1 MNPLKS
7 MCMNPKINYNN
18 LIRQLLPPH
27 KRQTCRLT
35 FLQGL
40 ITPLQTLFN
49 NFNIYRDDSRMMVN
63 VNSQVMVLEGYLRKK
78 YNEPVSIKVSTFNNG
93 LLNIG
98 LESEGTTMLVWIGLT
113 NENSMK
119 NVPLK
124 DELRDKFQDADF
136 VIFIPTDIDKL
147 QIQADV
153 EKYKLALVTY
163 KIIQQ

>member
-1 MNPLKS
+1 
-7 MCMNPKINYNN
+7 MNPKINYKN

-27 KRQTCRLT
+27 KRQPLRLT

-40 ITPLQTLFN
+40 ITPLQTLFDS
-49 NFNIYRDDSRMMVN
+49 FNTYRDDSRMMVN

-78 YNEPVSIKVSTFNNG
+78 YKELIGIKVSTFNNG
-93 LLNIG
+93 LLNVG
-98 LESEGTTMLVWIGLT
+98 LESEGTTMLVWISLS

-136 VIFIPTDIDKL
+136 VIYIPAGVDKL
-147 QIQADV
+147 QVEADI
-153 EKYKLALVTY
+153 EKYKLALITY
-163 KIIQQ
+163 KIIQ

>member
-1 MNPLKS
+1 
-7 MCMNPKINYNN
+7 MNPKINYNN

-27 KRQTCRLT
+27 KRQPCRLT
-35 FLQGL
+35 FLQEL

-78 YNEPVSIKVSTFNNG
+78 YNVPVGIKVSTFNNG

-98 LESEGTTMLVWIGLT
+98 LESEGTTMLVWIGLMI
-113 NENSMK
+113 ENSMK
-119 NVPLK
+119 NVPLR
-124 DELRDKFQDADF
+124 DELRDRFQDVDF
-136 VIFIPTDIDKL
+136 VIYIPVGIDKL
-147 QIQADV
+147 QVQADI
-153 EKYKLALVTY
+153 EKYKLALLTY